1 MTELLTTT
9 PQEEQLEPTLGQD
22 QELKLAKTVKIME
35 RLHATEIFGTPE
47 QSKAFLD
54 SLDYDGFKKYISF
67 VNGVERGIPTTER
80 GKVSDSHVRSEN
92 VLMGTEVEYRP
103 PHQSFRDRLLKMA
116 FEKAQ
121 SVDEPEM
128 SGLTLGLSINA
139 IHYFADGNGR
149 TARMTYA
156 LLSKG
161 YDGSPETQ
169 EYYSSLLE
177 NTKGREIVNPNP
189 AASGID
195 RKIRSEMLEDVKDKY
210 GYTEALGEKMPT
222 YIWDA
227 YPDAFAGEYSPE
239 ELAVADDID
248 AQGRLMLYHTME
260 SGGMTMISLMAAFP
274 PERVKDFVQTSPDGA
289 RTFINGNDF
298 LRTLSKEEI
307 THWWNT
313 SERAIATYVKRVIDV
328 ADREDAAKVAAHY
341 SGKSV

>member
-1 MTELLTTT
+1 MTELLTIAS
-9 PQEEQLEPTLGQD
+9 QEEQLEPTLSQD
-22 QELKLAKTVKIME
+22 HELELAKTVKIME

-47 QSKAFLD
+47 KSKAFLD

-67 VNGVERGIPTTER
+67 VNGVERGIPITER
-80 GKVSDSHVRSEN
+80 GKVSDSYVQSEN
-92 VLMGTEVEYRP
+92 GWLGKGVEYLP
-103 PHQSFRDRLLKMA
+103 PHQNYRDRLLKMA

-128 SGLTLGLSINA
+128 AGLTLGLSINA

-149 TARMTYA
+149 TARMVYA

-189 AASGID
+189 TTSGID
-195 RKIRSEMLEDVKDKY
+195 RKIRSEMLEDVKDKH
-210 GYTEALGEKMPT
+210 GYSEALGDKMPAN
-222 YIWDA
+222 IHDG

-248 AQGRLMLYHTME
+248 AQGRLMLYRTME
-260 SGGMTMISLMAAFP
+260 SSGMTMISLMAAFP
-274 PERVKDFVQTSPDGA
+274 PERIKDFVQTSPDGA

-307 THWWNT
+307 TQWWKT
-313 SERAIATYVKRVIDV
+313 SERAIATYVKKLIDV
-328 ADREDAAKVAAHY
+328 SDRQDATEVAEHY
-341 SGKSV
+341 SNKGS